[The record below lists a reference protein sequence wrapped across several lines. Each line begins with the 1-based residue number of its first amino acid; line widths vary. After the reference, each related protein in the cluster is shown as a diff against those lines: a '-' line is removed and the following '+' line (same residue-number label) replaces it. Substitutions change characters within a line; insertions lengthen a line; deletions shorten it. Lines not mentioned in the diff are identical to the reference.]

1 MRLLSAEMQRYGDT
15 HPLTVAQ
22 PSKAEWTPPTK
33 AELTAQDATAKVLRK
48 KDAAA
53 KPKK

>member
-1 MRLLSAEMQRYGDT
+1 MQRYGDT

-33 AELTAQDATAKVLRK
+33 AELNTQDATAKVPRK
-48 KDAAA
+48 KDSAA